1 MDVAITPNEAY
12 QGVTTHL
19 ELSEAAF
26 MSNLAQ
32 VNKKSIFRSCTR
44 YLSQEHTRN
53 FNQTKII

>member
-32 VNKKSIFRSCTR
+32 VNKKIYFQI
-44 YLSQEHTRN
+44 LH
-53 FNQTKII
+53 KISFSGTHEKF

>member
-32 VNKKSIFRSCTR
+32 VNKKNIFSDLAQDIFLRNTR
-44 YLSQEHTRN
+44 EILI
-53 FNQTKII
+53 K